1 MPFSTGNTLRYPLR
15 TYQECDLGTA
25 LQQHAAVI
33 TSERSRADNQKP
45 HDSLL
50 VSDLSRSYCE
60 GRSAATAAARLRCK
74 VARLLDGD
82 N

>member
-33 TSERSRADNQKP
+33 TSKCSRADNQKA
-45 HDSLL
+45 HDNLL
-50 VSDLSRSYCE
+50 CIAPN
-60 GRSAATAAARLRCK
+60 GRVHTAFSAASVPSSSAPISRE
-74 VARLLDGD
+74 
-82 N
+82 